1 MTLHGPLKDFYFSAN
16 EMFKN
21 LDLLR
26 LDDIYQLELAKFM
39 HRAYNKDLPQ
49 NFDVYFTR
57 IEDMH
62 SYNLRSI
69 HNKTF
74 YSKTS
79 KTKKISPMDYKFRS

>member
-1 MTLHGPLKDFYFSAN
+1 
-16 EMFKN
+16 
-21 LDLLR
+21 
-26 LDDIYQLELAKFM
+26 M

-79 KTKKISPMDYKFRS
+79 KTKKYRQWITNSGVDLWQNIPAELKLLPLKTFSKQYKNTIIEAY